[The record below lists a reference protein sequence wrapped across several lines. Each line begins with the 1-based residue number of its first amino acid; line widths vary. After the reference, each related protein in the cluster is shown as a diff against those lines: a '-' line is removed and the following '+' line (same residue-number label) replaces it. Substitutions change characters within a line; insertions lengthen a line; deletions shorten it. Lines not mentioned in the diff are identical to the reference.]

1 MDFWTAFLL
10 CGAMASVVARA
21 VALVAYG
28 SVKQS
33 SAGVNHGIRG
43 IHGMGFLTQ
52 RRGDT
57 QSEEGTKDNNLC
69 ESSRLCASAL
79 KQKKV
84 PASSTEISAII

>member
-21 VALVAYG
+21 VALLAYG

-43 IHGMGFLTQ
+43 IHGMGTNRIFNAEA
-52 RRGDT
+52 RRNA
-57 QSEEGTKDNNLC
+57 E
-69 ESSRLCASAL
+69 
-79 KQKKV
+79 
-84 PASSTEISAII
+84 